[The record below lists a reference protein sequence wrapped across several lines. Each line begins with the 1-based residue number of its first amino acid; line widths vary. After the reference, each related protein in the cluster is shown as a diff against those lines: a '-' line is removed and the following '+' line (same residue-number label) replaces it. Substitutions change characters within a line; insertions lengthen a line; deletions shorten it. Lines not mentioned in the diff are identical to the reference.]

1 MLTGGLPG
9 HFFVYQEGISVKNMK
24 RVSKGFTLI
33 ELMIVIAI
41 IAILLA
47 LALPA
52 YQDYTVRAK
61 VGEGLS
67 VAAGAKLAVSETCQS
82 DPTLTP
88 DVDGENLGYNF
99 VSSQYVDTIEFTGD
113 CTTASPPIITV
124 TTVNTGAN
132 EAGGEDVTLVLTST
146 IENGRYGWTCTASDG
161 EDRHVP
167 STCRGT

>member
-1 MLTGGLPG
+1 
-9 HFFVYQEGISVKNMK
+9 VRNMK

-52 YQDYTVRAK
+52 YQDYTIRAK

-67 VAAGAKLAVSETCQS
+67 VAASTKLAVAETCQS
-82 DPTLTP
+82 DPNATP
-88 DVDGENLGYNF
+88 ASDSGYVFTTSKYVSGITISGTCTSATITVDI
-99 VSSQYVDTIEFTGD
+99 S
-113 CTTASPPIITV
+113 TAVGTSSPP
-124 TTVNTGAN
+124 
-132 EAGGEDVTLVLTST
+132 DLVLTGTYADGDSR
-146 IENGRYGWTCTASDG
+146 IEWACSRSGG

-167 STCRGT
+167 TSCRNT

>member
-1 MLTGGLPG
+1 M
-9 HFFVYQEGISVKNMK
+9 KNMK

-67 VAAGAKLAVSETCQS
+67 VGAGAKLAVSETCQS
-82 DPTLTP
+82 DPTIIP
-88 DVDGENLGYNF
+88 DTDGGNLGYNF
-99 VSSQYVDTIEFTGD
+99 VASQYVSLIEFTGE
-113 CTTASPPIITV
+113 CTTDTPPIITI
-124 TTVNTGAN
+124 TTTNTGAV
-132 EAGGEDVTLVLTST
+132 EAGGEVVVLQLEGT
-146 IENGRYGWTCTASDG
+146 IANGRYGWTCTADAG
-161 EDRHVP
+161 QDRHVP
-167 STCRGT
+167 STCRST

>member
-1 MLTGGLPG
+1 M
-9 HFFVYQEGISVKNMK
+9 KNVK

-47 LALPA
+47 LAIPA

-61 VGEGLS
+61 VGEALS
-67 VAAGAKLAVSETCQS
+67 VGAAAKLAVSETCQS
-82 DPTLTP
+82 DPTITP
-88 DVDGENLGYNF
+88 DADGGNLGYSF
-99 VSSQYVDTIEFTGD
+99 EASPYVATVAFRGGCTVGD
-113 CTTASPPIITV
+113 PPIIDL
-124 TTVNTGAN
+124 TTQATGAV
-132 EAGGEDVTLVLTST
+132 EAGGENPVLELQGD
-146 IENGRYGWTCTASDG
+146 IANGRYSWDCTATTG

>member
-1 MLTGGLPG
+1 M
-9 HFFVYQEGISVKNMK
+9 KNMK

-47 LALPA
+47 LAIPA

-61 VGEGLS
+61 VGEALS
-67 VAAGAKLAVSETCQS
+67 VGAAAKLAVSETCQS

-88 DVDGENLGYNF
+88 DADGANLGY
-99 VSSQYVDTIEFTGD
+99 SWEESPYV
-113 CTTASPPIITV
+113 ITV
-124 TTVNTGAN
+124 EFGGTCQDTDPPSITLTTQNTGAT
-132 EAGGEDVTLVLTST
+132 EAGGSADPELLLQGN
-146 IENGRYGWTCTASDG
+146 IANGRYSWDCTATAGD
-161 EDRHVP
+161 DRHVP